1 MAPAE
6 QRAVLSGGSAERLH
20 THAVARRR
28 RCSSSAP
35 SCIMATS
42 TGTAPAAPALA
53 RFVTLSQHRLHI
65 AIAALRRFSGA

>member
-1 MAPAE
+1 
-6 QRAVLSGGSAERLH
+6 
-20 THAVARRR
+20 
-28 RCSSSAP
+28 
-35 SCIMATS
+35 MATS